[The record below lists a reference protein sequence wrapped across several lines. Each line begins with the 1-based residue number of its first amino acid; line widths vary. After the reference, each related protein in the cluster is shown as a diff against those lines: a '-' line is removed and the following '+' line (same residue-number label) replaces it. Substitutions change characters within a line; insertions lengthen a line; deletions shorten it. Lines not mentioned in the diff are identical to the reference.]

1 MARGSVPIGWGDGMA
16 WARVGIH
23 SPPSLTNFQGE
34 PVSADVGTGGPA
46 TQSRV
51 EFPEA
56 LFETARGRVAP
67 KVVLDAL
74 PKPLATL
81 LGDDRR
87 AHHPSVSR
95 MDAHANV
102 VAEEANRLGHR

>member
-46 TQSRV
+46 SWPRTRISLRRRNRSRDQGRPQRGPPSGMLV
-51 EFPEA
+51 EGHVVDQRP
-56 LFETARGRVAP
+56 LSETAPRPDSIQAMPDLTR
-67 KVVLDAL
+67 
-74 PKPLATL
+74 
-81 LGDDRR
+81 DDR
-87 AHHPSVSR
+87 V
-95 MDAHANV
+95 
-102 VAEEANRLGHR
+102 